1 MLCIAE
7 HVLEK
12 KKSKC
17 TSRYFGTLY
26 TCSMNKSYYRM
37 ETLNGETITGIALI
51 FLAILFL
58 YASSVNQVWALIRP
72 ADFLI
77 LAIGGGFLALGII
90 TMKRQK
96 QTVSHA

>member
-1 MLCIAE
+1 
-7 HVLEK
+7 
-12 KKSKC
+12 
-17 TSRYFGTLY
+17 
-26 TCSMNKSYYRM
+26 M

-58 YASSVNQVWALIRP
+58 YASSVNQVWALIQP